1 LVYTVYSTALN
12 KLREKLK
19 MKNQN
24 QLK

>member
-12 KLREKLK
+12 KLMEKLK